1 MLTHRFSTLSLI
13 LGLWLFLGAGC
24 EGSPTERELVVY
36 AASSLTEAFQ
46 EMGEAFEADN
56 AGVRLVFNFAG
67 SATLRTQLQE
77 GARADVFA
85 SADEQQMELA
95 MEAELVSDNTAAFA
109 FASNALVAAVSTLS
123 DSVRTLADLGS
134 PDVLVVLALPT
145 VPVGA
150 YTREWLRRMDDLAEY
165 GPDFS
170 SRVLANVVS
179 EETNVRGVLAKV
191 SLGEAD
197 AGIVYATDVAA
208 RSDDRVRAIPI
219 PSGMSVVA
227 VYPVALLRESREP
240 ELAQAFV
247 NYLLSPE
254 GQAVLQAHGFGPASL
269 QGAGR

>member
-1 MLTHRFSTLSLI
+1 MHRFSALSLI
-13 LGLWLFLGAGC
+13 LGLSLFLGAGC
-24 EGSPTERELVVY
+24 GGSSPERELVVY

-46 EMGEAFEADN
+46 EMGEAFEAKN

-85 SADEQQMELA
+85 SADERQMELA
-95 MEAELVSDNTAAFA
+95 MEAELVSDTTAAVA
-109 FASNALVAAVSTLS
+109 FASNTLVVAVSTLS
-123 DSVRTLADLGS
+123 ERVRTLADLGS
-134 PDVLVVLALPT
+134 PGVLLVLALPT

-150 YTREWLRRMDDLAEY
+150 YAREWFQRMDNLAEY

-208 RSDDRVRAIPI
+208 RSGDRVRAIPI
-219 PSGMSVVA
+219 PRAMNVVA

-240 ELAQAFV
+240 ELAQTFV
-247 NYLLSPE
+247 DYLLSPE
-254 GQAVLQAHGFGPASL
+254 GQAVLRAYGFGPASP
-269 QGAGR
+269 QRAGR